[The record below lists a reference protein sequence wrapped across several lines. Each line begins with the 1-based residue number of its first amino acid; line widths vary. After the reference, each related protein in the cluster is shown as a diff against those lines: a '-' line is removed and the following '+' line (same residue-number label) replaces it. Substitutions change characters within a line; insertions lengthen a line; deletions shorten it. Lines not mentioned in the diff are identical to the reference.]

1 MSVIDRMLGD
11 KKKLH
16 FTLIDPEN
24 QSPVEAA
31 ELAGRCQSMGTDAI
45 MIGGSTVEG
54 DVMDETTRLVKKA
67 VTIPVIIFP
76 NHAGAITA
84 YADYIFFMSL
94 LNSKKRNYLIGEQ
107 VRGARK
113 VEMYGIEP
121 VSMGYIVV
129 STGKKKTTV
138 EEVADLYR
146 IGPQDVEKVIGYALA
161 AQYLGMECVYLEAGS
176 GASKPIPEEMVGK
189 VKRRIDIP
197 LIVGGGIRDGETAK
211 ALAGAGADVVVT
223 GTVAEENLKT
233 IKEIIGGIYMSQL
246 LPFTEK

>member
-1 MSVIDRMLGD
+1 MSVIDRMLED

-24 QSPVEAA
+24 QSPVEAT
-31 ELAGRCQSMGTDAI
+31 ELAGRCQDMGTDAI
-45 MIGGSTVEG
+45 MVGGSTVKG
-54 DVMDETTRLVKKA
+54 GVMDEITRLIKKA
-67 VTIPVIIFP
+67 VTVPVIIFP
-76 NHAGAITA
+76 NNAEAITA

-94 LNSKKRNYLIGEQ
+94 LNSRKSDYLIGEQ

-121 VSMGYIVV
+121 ISLGYIVV

-146 IGPQDVEKVIGYALA
+146 IEPNDVEKVIDYALA
-161 AQYLGMECVYLEAGS
+161 AQYMGMECVYLEAGS
-176 GASKPIPEEMVGK
+176 GASKPVPGEMIEK

-197 LIVGGGIRDGETAK
+197 LIIGGGIRDGETAK
-211 ALAGAGADVVVT
+211 NLADAGADVIVT
-223 GTVAEENLKT
+223 GTAAEENLEMV
-233 IKEIIGGIYMSQL
+233 KEIIGGIHMSQL
-246 LPFTEK
+246 TPFIGK